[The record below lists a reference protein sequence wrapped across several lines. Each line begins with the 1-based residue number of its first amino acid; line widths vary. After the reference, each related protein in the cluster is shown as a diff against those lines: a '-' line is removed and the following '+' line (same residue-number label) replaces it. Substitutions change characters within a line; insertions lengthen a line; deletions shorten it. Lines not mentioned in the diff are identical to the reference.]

1 MLWRIAALA
10 AAVAGFAC
18 SGPIVLADVPYD
30 TRFGDAA
37 TMDIYIPDGPA
48 PAAGRPAVMLI
59 HGGAW
64 RFGSKDDY
72 DPAAERLAR
81 AGFVAATI
89 NYRLVPAGIYPA
101 AVQDCLC
108 ALSFLRANA
117 GAYDIDPDRI
127 AVSGYSAG
135 GHLSSLIGV
144 AAELEVHAP
153 DCEWGPTGPPAAVI
167 PGATSHT
174 MLDSQH
180 DVVIDFMG
188 GTEEEMPELYAS
200 ASPIAQVHPG
210 APPYLVIHGEDDVV
224 RVEGAIAMVDAL
236 RAAGNQVWF
245 LELRGGG
252 HVVNP
257 STDSS
262 QIALEA
268 ATDLPEAWAATIDFL
283 DQTLGAP

>member
-10 AAVAGFAC
+10 AAASGFAC
-18 SGPIVLADVPYD
+18 SGPAVLADVTYD
-30 TRFGDAA
+30 ARLGDAG

-48 PAAGRPAVMLI
+48 PDAGRPAVMLI

-64 RFGSKDDY
+64 RFGSKDAY
-72 DPAAERLAR
+72 DAAAERLAR
-81 AGFVAATI
+81 AGYVAATI

-108 ALSFLRANA
+108 ALSYLRANA
-117 GAYDIDPDRI
+117 DAYGIDPERV

-144 AAELEVHAP
+144 AAELPIHAP

-174 MLDSQH
+174 MLDADNDLVS
-180 DVVIDFMG
+180 DFMG
-188 GTEEEMPELYAS
+188 GSEEEIPELYAS
-200 ASPIAQVHPG
+200 ASPIAQVHPD

-224 RVEGAIAMVDAL
+224 DVGGAVAMVDAM

-252 HVVNP
+252 HIFNP

-268 ATDLPEAWAATIDFL
+268 ATDLPEAWAATFDFL
-283 DQTLGAP
+283 EHTVGAP

>member
-10 AAVAGFAC
+10 AGFAGFAC
-18 SGPIVLADVPYD
+18 SGPAVLADVPYD

-72 DPAAERLAR
+72 DAAAERLAR

-117 GAYDIDPDRI
+117 ATYDIDPERI

-144 AAELEVHAP
+144 AAELSIHAP

-174 MLDSQH
+174 MLDSQN
-180 DVVIDFMG
+180 DLIIDFMG
-188 GTEEEMPELYAS
+188 GSEEDLPELYAT
-200 ASPIAQVHPG
+200 ASPIEQVHPG
-210 APPYLVIHGEDDVV
+210 APPYLVIHGQDDVV
-224 RVEGAIAMVDAL
+224 EVEGAIAMVDAL
-236 RAAGNQVWF
+236 RAAGNQVFF
-245 LELRGGG
+245 LELRGAG
-252 HVVNP
+252 HVLSP

-262 QIALEA
+262 QIAVEA
-268 ATDLPEAWAATIDFL
+268 ATDMPEAWAATIDFL
-283 DQTLGAP
+283 DRTLGEP